1 MNQRFKELC
10 AKAGFIGESMF
21 PVIGTCQE
29 TALQNLIE
37 LVAKECLNVVNQNIH
52 GPCGI
57 YDYSYTDENA
67 AADSRAQ
74 SIYADISYH
83 FGVKE

>member
-1 MNQRFKELC
+1 MNERFKELC
-10 AKAGFIGESMF
+10 AQAGFIGESMF

-37 LVAKECLNVVNQNIH
+37 LVVKECAVFASH
-52 GPCGI
+52 SM
-57 YDYSYTDENA
+57 DKEA
-67 AADSRAQ
+67 MKK
-74 SIYADISYH
+74 H